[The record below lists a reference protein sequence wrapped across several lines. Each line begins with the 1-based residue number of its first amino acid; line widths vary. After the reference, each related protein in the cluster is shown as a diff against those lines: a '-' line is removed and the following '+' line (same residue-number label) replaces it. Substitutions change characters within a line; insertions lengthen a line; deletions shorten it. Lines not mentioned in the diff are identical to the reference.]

1 MISNGEE
8 ITWVSQMM
16 EHKSSDITLKVYAK
30 AYKVIKD
37 KSLRKKRANFLENW
51 HKSGTANNAKYDKA
65 LEIGVK

>member
-1 MISNGEE
+1 M
-8 ITWVSQMM
+8 SQMM
-16 EHKSSDITLKVYAK
+16 GHKGSDITLKVYAK

-51 HKSGTANNAKYDKA
+51 QKSVTTNNPMYNKA